1 VLEVDRNG
9 RIRLSHKE
17 AIREREATKIS

>member
-1 VLEVDRNG
+1 LEVDRNG